1 MRNLFFLL
9 CLNAFLFS
17 CAGSSRESAQSAPS
31 QVRNEDKTVIE
42 LLREISLLYDDY
54 SLKYKEREREIWD
67 NARTK
72 SDINQFVKNENELTS
87 KRNNEISKKLA
98 ALKGREI
105 PVTVIPD
112 SIFEVT
118 GGKILNCTFSENEVA
133 LKMTFFVK
141 LKKDFI
147 PDFHYNMITKKY
159 YAPKIPGLD
168 IKFRNSEGE
177 TRDFPYSSYLF
188 NFDKAKKEAVRGK
201 AYAHKGDECNGLEP
215 GISFVVRFGPSAHV
229 SYSDLASIE
238 ASINH

>member
-1 MRNLFFLL
+1 ML
-9 CLNAFLFS
+9 CLSALLFS
-17 CAGSSRESAQSAPS
+17 CTGPSRENAKSESS

-54 SLKYKEREREIWD
+54 SQKYKEREREIWD
-67 NARTK
+67 NAHTK
-72 SDINQFVKNENELTS
+72 SDINEFVKNENELKN

-118 GGKILNCTFSENEVA
+118 GGKIRNCTFSENEVA

-147 PDFHYNMITKKY
+147 PDFHYNMITRIY
-159 YAPKIPGLD
+159 YAPKLPSLD
-168 IKFRNSEGE
+168 IRFRNSEGE
-177 TRDFPYSSYLF
+177 TREFPYSKYLF

-201 AYAHKGDECNGLEP
+201 AYARKGDECNELEP
-215 GISFVVRFGPSAHV
+215 GLSFIVKFGPSAHV